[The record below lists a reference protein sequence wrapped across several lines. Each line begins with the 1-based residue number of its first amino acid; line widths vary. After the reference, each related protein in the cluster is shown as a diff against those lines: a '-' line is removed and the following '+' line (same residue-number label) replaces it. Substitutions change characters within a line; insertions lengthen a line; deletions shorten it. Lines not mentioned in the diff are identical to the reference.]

1 MLSEDMRIAG
11 FDDELWAAMAGEAR
25 RREAC
30 LELIAAEN
38 YARSDF
44 CARIPAYG

>member
-1 MLSEDMRIAG
+1 MLRKDMRIAG
-11 FDDELWAAMAGEAR
+11 FDDELWAAMAGEAW

-38 YARSDF
+38 CAGSNF
-44 CARIPAYG
+44 CARVPVYG